1 MLKGV
6 FFLQVEGLADLINAE
21 TEQQRLQA
29 VRQMDGDL
37 YQQYNNWSN
46 KLTRLLAKIEGEL
59 RVN

>member
-6 FFLQVEGLADLINAE
+6 FLQVEGLADLINAE

>member
-1 MLKGV
+1 M
-6 FFLQVEGLADLINAE
+6 INAE

>member
-1 MLKGV
+1 MLQV